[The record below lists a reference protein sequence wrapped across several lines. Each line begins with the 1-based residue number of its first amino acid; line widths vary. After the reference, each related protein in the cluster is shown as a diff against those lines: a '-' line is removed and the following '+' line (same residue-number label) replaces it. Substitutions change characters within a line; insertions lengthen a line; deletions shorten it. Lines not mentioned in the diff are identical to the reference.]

1 MKKYVRANYEN
12 AMASC
17 RRAAKAAADSIWDF
31 QIKITGPMEFSE
43 YFTAEDIEVLDNAR
57 ILLTKYSEEA

>member
-17 RRAAKAAADSIWDF
+17 KRAAKEAADSIWDF
-31 QIKITGPMEFSE
+31 QNMITGPMEFSE

-57 ILLTKYSEEA
+57 ILLTKYSDEA